1 MDFDWQKFINPAQ
14 FSNANYF
21 SELNP
26 ANGMTSVRDA
36 MQGQQ
41 TQSVPPPENVGDY
54 ISQKFGPIQN
64 MASAVAP
71 AMNQLSSGNVMGAVN
86 TMKQAR
92 NPAQPTATMQ
102 QPAPMTGY
110 DYTHGL
116 DY

>member
-1 MDFDWQKFINPAQ
+1 MDFDWQKFVNPAQ

-26 ANGMTSVRDA
+26 AGGMTSVRDA

-41 TQSVPPPENVGDY
+41 TQSVPPPENLGDY
-54 ISQKFGPIQN
+54 MSQKLAPVQG
-64 MASAVAP
+64 MVGAVAP
-71 AMNQLSSGNVMGAVN
+71 AMAQLGTGNVMGAVN

-92 NPAQPTATMQ
+92 NPAQQTTPMQ
-102 QPAPMTGY
+102 QPAPITGY

>member
-26 ANGMTSVRDA
+26 VGGMTGVRDA
-36 MQGQQ
+36 TQGQP
-41 TQSVPPPENVGDY
+41 TKSVPPPENAGDY
-54 ISQKFGPIQN
+54 LSQRLGPAQS

-71 AMNQLSSGNVMGAVN
+71 ALAQLGSGNVTGAVN

-92 NPAQPTATMQ
+92 NPAQQTTTVQ
-102 QPAPMTGY
+102 QPAPMMGY

-116 DY
+116 D